1 MIDIVIVNWNSGKL
15 LSSCIKSIEENCIE
29 EVNKIIVVDNNSNDG
44 SEKIKSNSDKLILV
58 KNQKNLGFGKSCNI
72 GAKYSNSD
80 FILFLNPDTV
90 LFANTLRETKKYMK
104 KEMNARVGIAGIQL
118 LDIEGNV
125 HRHSSIFP
133 NAFIFFLRSTG
144 IHKIFSSFDHVL
156 TNWDHNDTREVPH
169 VIGAFFFVRAE
180 LFNKLNGFDERFFV
194 YLEDLDFSLRSRQLG
209 WKTHFISSIQSMHVA
224 GGVSSQIIAKRLFY
238 SLRSRIIYSYKHFS
252 FFGATSVLMSVIAIE
267 PFSRIVF
274 SMRELSIKSFN
285 NILHS
290 YIFLFEWLAFSIIDY
305 FRKFFIRK
313 I

>member
-1 MIDIVIVNWNSGKL
+1 M
-15 LSSCIKSIEENCIE
+15 
-29 EVNKIIVVDNNSNDG
+29 
-44 SEKIKSNSDKLILV
+44 
-58 KNQKNLGFGKSCNI
+58 
-72 GAKYSNSD
+72 
-80 FILFLNPDTV
+80 
-90 LFANTLRETKKYMK
+90 
-104 KEMNARVGIAGIQL
+104 
-118 LDIEGNV
+118 
-125 HRHSSIFP
+125 
-133 NAFIFFLRSTG
+133 
-144 IHKIFSSFDHVL
+144 
-156 TNWDHNDTREVPH
+156 PH